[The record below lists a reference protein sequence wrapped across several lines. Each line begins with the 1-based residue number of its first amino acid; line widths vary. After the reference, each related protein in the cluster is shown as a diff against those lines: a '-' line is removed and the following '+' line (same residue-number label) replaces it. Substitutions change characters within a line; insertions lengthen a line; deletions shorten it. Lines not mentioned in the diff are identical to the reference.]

1 VVLRIVDNATAK
13 LRALGITATNPVLTN
28 PEVVGSVEEA
38 PEAPQLDPSVP
49 VEEAPEAPQLDPSVP
64 VVDPSRY
71 IRIDRVRLRAG
82 GFLPDVTQERRF
94 ADQYRRIKR
103 PILMRVQTLSAAR
116 SPAARLIL
124 MASALPGDGKT
135 FTSINLALSM
145 ARERDIS
152 VLIIDGD
159 VAKPHI
165 SRIFGVDREPG
176 LLDALADDSID
187 IESLVLPTDVDGMS
201 MLPAGQYHESATELL
216 ASARMNEVLTRL
228 TARDPRRIILLD
240 SPPLLLSSESRALVE
255 IAGQVVLV
263 VRAGGTPRRAV
274 QEAIGYVGEDKPL
287 GLVLNQS
294 QMALSEGYYGYGSY
308 GDITAHA
315 GAERG

>member
-1 VVLRIVDNATAK
+1 MKIVESATAK
-13 LRALGITATNPVLTN
+13 LRALGIATPNPVRIGPQAL
-28 PEVVGSVEEA
+28 GSVEEA
-38 PEAPQLDPSVP
+38 AEVALPELRTA
-49 VEEAPEAPQLDPSVP
+49 
-64 VVDPSRY
+64 VVDPSRCVK
-71 IRIDRVRLRAG
+71 IDRVRLRAA
-82 GFLPDVTQERRF
+82 GFLPDETQERRF

-103 PILMRVQTLSAAR
+103 PILMHVQTLSAAR
-116 SPAARLIL
+116 SPAARLIV

-145 ARERDIS
+145 ARERDVS
-152 VLIIDGD
+152 VLVMDAD

-165 SRIFGVDREPG
+165 SRIFGIDRQPG

-187 IESLVLPTDVDGMS
+187 IESLVLPTDVAGLS
-201 MLPAGQYHESATELL
+201 MLPAGQFQESATELL
-216 ASARMNEVLTRL
+216 TSERMNYVLMRL
-228 TARDPRRIILLD
+228 TASDPRRIVLLD

-263 VRAGGTPRRAV
+263 VCAGRTPRLAV
-274 QEAIGYVGEDKPL
+274 QEAIACVGDHKPL

-294 QMALSEGYYGYGSY
+294 QMALSEGYYGYGTY
-308 GDITAHA
+308 GDPPPRT

>member
-1 VVLRIVDNATAK
+1 MKIVENATAK
-13 LRALGITATNPVLTN
+13 LRALGITAVNPVVT
-28 PEVVGSVEEA
+28 EEGVVGSVEEVVQA
-38 PEAPQLDPSVP
+38 PLPDVP
-49 VEEAPEAPQLDPSVP
+49 P
-64 VVDPSRY
+64 VDPSRY
-71 IRIDRVRLRAG
+71 IKIDRLRLRAA
-82 GFLPDVTQERRF
+82 GFLPDETQERRF

-103 PILMRVQTLSAAR
+103 PILMHVQTLTAAR

-152 VLIIDGD
+152 VLIMDAD

-187 IESLVLPTDVDGMS
+187 VESLVLPTDVHGLS
-201 MLPAGQYHESATELL
+201 MLPAGPYHESATELL
-216 ASARMNEVLTRL
+216 ASERMNQVLTRL
-228 TARDPRRIILLD
+228 TARDPRRVVLLD

-255 IAGQVVLV
+255 IAGQVVIV
-263 VRAGGTPRRAV
+263 VRAGGTPRRALE
-274 QEAIGYVGEDKPL
+274 EAIGYIGEDKPL

-308 GDITAHA
+308 GDPPPRA

>member
-1 VVLRIVDNATAK
+1 MKIVDSATAK
-13 LRALGITATNPVLTN
+13 LRALGIAAKNATLESA
-28 PEVVGSVEEA
+28 EVVGTVA
-38 PEAPQLDPSVP
+38 QAAQIAQLEP
-49 VEEAPEAPQLDPSVP
+49 AAP

-71 IRIDRVRLRAG
+71 IRIDPARLRSA
-82 GFLPDVTQERRF
+82 GFLPDETQERRF

-103 PILMRVQTLSAAR
+103 PILMHVQTLSAAR
-116 SPAARLIL
+116 SPAARLVL

-145 ARERDIS
+145 ARERDIT
-152 VLIIDGD
+152 VLIMDAD

-187 IESLVLPTDVDGMS
+187 IESLVLPTDVDGLS
-201 MLPAGQYHESATELL
+201 VLPAGPYQNSATELL
-216 ASARMNEVLTRL
+216 ASVRMNQVLMRL
-228 TARDPRRIILLD
+228 TACDPRRIVLLD

-274 QEAIGYVGEDKPL
+274 EEAIGFINDDKPV
-287 GLVLNQS
+287 GLILNQS

-308 GDITAHA
+308 GDPPPLG

>member
-1 VVLRIVDNATAK
+1 MSVVEKTIAK
-13 LRALGITATNPVLTN
+13 LRLSATAAANLSAEALHPVGTLETAGEAALFDLPVAT
-28 PEVVGSVEEA
+28 
-38 PEAPQLDPSVP
+38 
-49 VEEAPEAPQLDPSVP
+49 
-64 VVDPSRY
+64 VDPSRY
-71 IRIDRVRLRAG
+71 VKIDRTRLRAA
-82 GFLPDVTQERRF
+82 GFLPDETQDRRF

-103 PILMRVQTLSAAR
+103 PILMQVQTLTAAR
-116 SPAARLIL
+116 VAGARLVM

-145 ARERDIS
+145 ARERDVSIL
-152 VLIIDGD
+152 VMDAD

-165 SRIFGVDREPG
+165 SRIFGIDQELG
-176 LLDALADDSID
+176 LIDALADNSID
-187 IESLVLPTDVDGMS
+187 IESLVLPTDVPGLS
-201 MLPAGQYHESATELL
+201 MLPAGRHHEAATELL
-216 ASARMNEVLTRL
+216 ASARMDQVITRL
-228 TARDPRRIILLD
+228 TTRDPRRIVLLD
-240 SPPLLLSSESRALVE
+240 SPPLLLSSESRALVQ

-308 GDITAHA
+308 GDVPTPASGAA
-315 GAERG
+315 GRG

>member
-1 VVLRIVDNATAK
+1 MKIVDNATAK
-13 LRALGITATNPVLTN
+13 LRALGITATNPVLGA
-28 PEVVGSVEEA
+28 EDVVGSLEA
-38 PEAPQLDPSVP
+38 TPDVTQLEPAAPVI
-49 VEEAPEAPQLDPSVP
+49 
-64 VVDPSRY
+64 DPSRY
-71 IRIDRVRLRAG
+71 IRINRVRLRAA
-82 GFLPDVTQERRF
+82 GFLPDETQERRF

-103 PILMRVQTLSAAR
+103 PILMHVQTLSAAR

-152 VLIIDGD
+152 VLIMDAD

-187 IESLVLPTDVDGMS
+187 IESLVLPTDVDGLS
-201 MLPAGQYHESATELL
+201 VLPAGPYNESATELL
-216 ASARMNEVLTRL
+216 ASVRMNQVLTRL
-228 TARDPRRIILLD
+228 TARDQRRIVLLD

-274 QEAIGYVGEDKPL
+274 EEAIGYVGDDKPL

-308 GDITAHA
+308 GDPPPRA

>member
-1 VVLRIVDNATAK
+1 MKIVDNATAK
-13 LRALGITATNPVLTN
+13 FRALGITATNPAHTS
-28 PEVVGSVEEA
+28 PDVVGSVEEA
-38 PEAPQLDPSVP
+38 PEVALLD
-49 VEEAPEAPQLDPSVP
+49 AAAP

-71 IRIDRVRLRAG
+71 IRIDRMRLRAA
-82 GFLPDVTQERRF
+82 GFLPDETQERRF

-103 PILMRVQTLSAAR
+103 PILMHVQTLSAAR
-116 SPAARLIL
+116 SPAARLVL

-135 FTSINLALSM
+135 FTSINLAFSM

-152 VLIIDGD
+152 VLIMDAD

-187 IESLVLPTDVDGMS
+187 IESLVLPTDVAGLS
-201 MLPAGQYHESATELL
+201 MLPAGLQHESATELL
-216 ASARMNEVLTRL
+216 ASVRMNHVLTRL
-228 TARDPRRIILLD
+228 TARDPRRIVLLD

-274 QEAIGYVGEDKPL
+274 QEAISYVGEDKPL

-294 QMALSEGYYGYGSY
+294 QMALTEGYYGYGSY
-308 GDITAHA
+308 GDSPPRA
-315 GAERG
+315 GA

>member
-1 VVLRIVDNATAK
+1 MSVVENATAK
-13 LRALGITATNPVLTN
+13 LRALG
-28 PEVVGSVEEA
+28 VVAESLSSSSPDVIGSVELA
-38 PEAPQLDPSVP
+38 SAAALLDSPAREDS
-49 VEEAPEAPQLDPSVP
+49 
-64 VVDPSRY
+64 SRY
-71 IRIDRVRLRAG
+71 IKIDRVRLRAA
-82 GFLPDVTQERRF
+82 GFLPDATQDRRF

-103 PILMRVQTLSAAR
+103 PILMQVQTLSAAR

-124 MASALPGDGKT
+124 MASALPEDGKT

-145 ARERDIS
+145 ARERDVS
-152 VLIIDGD
+152 VLVMDAD

-165 SRIFGVDREPG
+165 SRIFGIDKEPG
-176 LLDALADDSID
+176 LLDALANDAID
-187 IESLVLPTDVDGMS
+187 IESLVLPTNVEGLS
-201 MLPAGQYHESATELL
+201 MLSAGQYHESATELL
-216 ASARMNEVLTRL
+216 ASVRMNHVLARL
-228 TARDPRRIILLD
+228 TACDPRRIVLLD

-274 QEAIGYVGEDKPL
+274 QEAIEYIGEDKPV

-308 GDITAHA
+308 GDASPSSAA
-315 GAERG
+315 GKQE

>member
-1 VVLRIVDNATAK
+1 MKIVESATAK
-13 LRALGITATNPVLTN
+13 LRALGITAVNPAVTEG
-28 PEVVGSVEEA
+28 EVVGVVDQVAQA
-38 PEAPQLDPSVP
+38 PLPDVP
-49 VEEAPEAPQLDPSVP
+49 P
-64 VVDPSRY
+64 VDPSRY
-71 IRIDRVRLRAG
+71 IKIDRLRLRAA
-82 GFLPDVTQERRF
+82 GFLPDETQERRF

-103 PILMRVQTLSAAR
+103 PILMHVQTLTAAR

-152 VLIIDGD
+152 VLVMDAD

-176 LLDALADDSID
+176 LLNALADDSID
-187 IESLVLPTDVDGMS
+187 VESLVLPTDVDGLS
-201 MLPAGQYHESATELL
+201 MLPAGPYHESATELL
-216 ASARMNEVLTRL
+216 ASERMNEVLTRI
-228 TARDPRRIILLD
+228 TARDPRRIVLLD

-263 VRAGGTPRRAV
+263 VRAGGTPRRALE
-274 QEAIGYVGEDKPL
+274 EAIGYIGEDKPL

-294 QMALSEGYYGYGSY
+294 EMALSEGYYGYGTY
-308 GDITAHA
+308 GDPPPQS
-315 GAERG
+315 GAQRG